1 MNLEA
6 TDIKQTSAMLSWSP
20 PENDGGSE
28 ILHYIVE
35 KREIDRKTWATVKA
49 EVEKDK
55 IPYKVSGLMPG
66 TEYYFRVTAVNEY
79 GSGVPRVSATS
90 YLASDP
96 VSKYLVFKYPDK
108 LKRNRKTACPC
119 CCKHEHI
126 YLCAF
131 FPFFPPGKPDPCEK
145 IEVLEITRNSATV
158 GWVKPARDGGAK
170 IDGYVIEYI
179 EVKPPPEPPTAAE
192 VCHFIQYCC
201 CHVTY
206 TF

>member
-6 TDIKQTSAMLSWSP
+6 TDIKQTSAMLSWSL

-96 VSKYLVFKYPDK
+96 VSKYSVFKYFEK
-108 LKRNRKTACPC
+108 LERIRRTACPC
-119 CCKHEHI
+119 CWKHQHI
-126 YLCAF
+126 CLCVF
-131 FPFFPPGKPDPCEK
+131 S
-145 IEVLEITRNSATV
+145 TRQT
-158 GWVKPARDGGAK
+158 
-170 IDGYVIEYI
+170 
-179 EVKPPPEPPTAAE
+179 
-192 VCHFIQYCC
+192 
-201 CHVTY
+201 
-206 TF
+206 

>member
-6 TDIKQTSAMLSWSP
+6 TDIKQTSAMLSWTL

-55 IPYKVSGLMPG
+55 IPYKVSGLTPG

-79 GSGVPRVSATS
+79 GSGVPRVSPTS

-96 VSKYLVFKYPDK
+96 VSKYSVFERRGKETEISPAPAAGQPVTCVFSFQVNLIHAKELRFWRSQGTVQRLAGLNQQEMVVPK
-108 LKRNRKTACPC
+108 LMAM
-119 CCKHEHI
+119 
-126 YLCAF
+126 
-131 FPFFPPGKPDPCEK
+131 
-145 IEVLEITRNSATV
+145 
-158 GWVKPARDGGAK
+158 
-170 IDGYVIEYI
+170 
-179 EVKPPPEPPTAAE
+179 
-192 VCHFIQYCC
+192 
-201 CHVTY
+201 
-206 TF
+206 

>member
-35 KREIDRKTWATVKA
+35 KREIDRKTWATVKT

-108 LKRNRKTACPC
+108 LKRNRKTACSC
-119 CCKHEHI
+119 CCKHEHT

-131 FPFFPPGKPDPCEK
+131 FPFFSQVNLIPVRRLRCWRSQG
-145 IEVLEITRNSATV
+145 TV
-158 GWVKPARDGGAK
+158 QLLAGLNQQEMVVPRLM
-170 IDGYVIEYI
+170 VM
-179 EVKPPPEPPTAAE
+179 
-192 VCHFIQYCC
+192 
-201 CHVTY
+201 
-206 TF
+206 

>member
-6 TDIKQTSAMLSWSP
+6 TDIKQTSAMLSWTL

-49 EVEKDK
+49 EVERDK
-55 IPYKVSGLMPG
+55 IPYKVSGLTPG

-96 VSKYLVFKYPDK
+96 VSKYSVFAKFERCRKATETSPAPDAVQPVTCVFSFQVNLIHVKELRFWRSQGTVQRLAGLNQQEMVVPK
-108 LKRNRKTACPC
+108 LMAM
-119 CCKHEHI
+119 
-126 YLCAF
+126 
-131 FPFFPPGKPDPCEK
+131 
-145 IEVLEITRNSATV
+145 
-158 GWVKPARDGGAK
+158 
-170 IDGYVIEYI
+170 
-179 EVKPPPEPPTAAE
+179 
-192 VCHFIQYCC
+192 
-201 CHVTY
+201 
-206 TF
+206 

>member
-6 TDIKQTSAMLSWSP
+6 TDIKQTSAMLSWSL

-96 VSKYLVFKYPDK
+96 VSKYSVFKYFEN
-108 LKRNRKTACPC
+108 LERIRRTACPC
-119 CCKHEHI
+119 CWKHQHI
-126 YLCAF
+126 CLCVF
-131 FPFFPPGKPDPCEK
+131 FHQANLIPVRRLRFW
-145 IEVLEITRNSATV
+145 RSQRTV
-158 GWVKPARDGGAK
+158 QLLAGLNQQEMVVPRLM
-170 IDGYVIEYI
+170 VM
-179 EVKPPPEPPTAAE
+179 
-192 VCHFIQYCC
+192 
-201 CHVTY
+201 
-206 TF
+206 

>member
-6 TDIKQTSAMLSWSP
+6 TDIKHTSAMLSWSP

-66 TEYYFRVTAVNEY
+66 TEYYFRITAVNEY

-96 VSKYLVFKYPDK
+96 VSKYLVFEYSEK
-108 LKRNRKTACPC
+108 LKRNRKTDYPC

-126 YLCAF
+126 HLCEF
-131 FPFFPPGKPDPCEK
+131 FFFFSLGKPDPCEK

-179 EVKPPPEPPTAAE
+179 EVKPPPPEPPTAVE
-192 VCHFIQYCC
+192 VCHFI
-201 CHVTY
+201 
-206 TF
+206 

>member
-6 TDIKQTSAMLSWSP
+6 TDINQTSAMLSWTL

-55 IPYKVSGLMPG
+55 IPYKVSGLTPG

-96 VSKYLVFKYPDK
+96 VSKYLARI
-108 LKRNRKTACPC
+108 LRKTEKKQ
-119 CCKHEHI
+119 KHSRP
-126 YLCAF
+126 LM
-131 FPFFPPGKPDPCEK
+131 
-145 IEVLEITRNSATV
+145 LQT
-158 GWVKPARDGGAK
+158 
-170 IDGYVIEYI
+170 
-179 EVKPPPEPPTAAE
+179 
-192 VCHFIQYCC
+192 
-201 CHVTY
+201 
-206 TF
+206 

>member
-6 TDIKQTSAMLSWSP
+6 TDIKQTSAMLSWSL

-96 VSKYLVFKYPDK
+96 VSKYSVFKYFEK
-108 LKRNRKTACPC
+108 LERIRKDSLSLLLETSTHLSVC
-119 CCKHEHI
+119 
-126 YLCAF
+126 F
-131 FPFFPPGKPDPCEK
+131 FHQANLIPVRRLRFW
-145 IEVLEITRNSATV
+145 RSQRTV
-158 GWVKPARDGGAK
+158 QLLAGLNQQEMVVPRLM
-170 IDGYVIEYI
+170 VM
-179 EVKPPPEPPTAAE
+179 
-192 VCHFIQYCC
+192 
-201 CHVTY
+201 
-206 TF
+206 